1 MLQNIINATKAHGIP
16 SDIEMKGELGVC
28 QMDTGDM
35 NIKAIDI

>member
-1 MLQNIINATKAHGIP
+1 VGANSVTIP